1 MYEKSGIVILQLLL
15 NRRFFCMKRN
25 ICFLL
30 INLIVFSSFTFGKI
44 DKAEYYKALSAGSE
58 ASVDQMI
65 QKLESDNETS
75 LNRAYKGTLLM
86 KKAGFIKV
94 ASGKVKVF
102 KKGAHLLEDEIK
114 KNPGNAEFRFLRLSV
129 QEHAPGIL
137 KYSKN
142 LNEDKAAMIEA
153 YPKLDPTLKS
163 VISTYAESSKII
175 KLSDLN
181 K

>member
-1 MYEKSGIVILQLLL
+1 
-15 NRRFFCMKRN
+15 MKRN

-44 DKAEYYKALSAGSE
+44 DKAEYYKALSSGSE
-58 ASVDQMI
+58 ATIDLMI
-65 QKLESDNETS
+65 QKLEIDSETPM
-75 LNRAYKGTLLM
+75 NRAYKGTLLM

-94 ASGKVKVF
+94 ASGKVKLF
-102 KKGAHLLEDEIK
+102 KKGAGLLEDEIK
-114 KNPGNAEFRFLRLSV
+114 NNTGNAEFRFLRLSV

-137 KYSKN
+137 KYNKN
-142 LNEDKAAMIEA
+142 FDEDKAAVIEA

-163 VISTYAESSKII
+163 VISTYAGSSKII